1 MTRTEL
7 PPGIGKSVAVFSMV
21 RPSER
26 ALLDA
31 RAVEVQRSRSSVIR
45 SAILAYLRTCVIGE
59 DVTGQQ
65 QPVVMATG
73 GGPIEGED
81 DG

>member
-1 MTRTEL
+1 MGNKEL

-59 DVTGQQ
+59 DITGQQ

-73 GGPIEGED
+73 GGPIEDD